1 MKKTYYALLV
11 IIACWGCQLSHSN
24 SFDDR
29 ADAEKI
35 ANRFYDEISKKD
47 YFAADTL
54 FTREFLSTTPTDSI
68 HLLFTRTNKI
78 LGDFKSNKLKD
89 WSTRSVSGSIN
100 QTEYLLT
107 YDVEYSKY
115 KAVETFQMIKTS
127 DNEKP
132 RIMHYHVASD
142 GFFKWNK

>member
-1 MKKTYYALLV
+1 MKKIYYIALV
-11 IIACWGCQLSHSN
+11 IIACSGCQFTQSN
-24 SFDDR
+24 SFNDR
-29 ADAEKI
+29 ETAEKI

-54 FTREFLSTTPTDSI
+54 FAKEFLIRTPTDSI
-68 HLLFTRTNKI
+68 NMIFTRTNEI

-115 KAVETFQMIKTS
+115 KAVETFRMIKSS
-127 DNEKP
+127 DSEIP
-132 RIMHYHVASD
+132 RILYYNVASD
-142 GFFKWNK
+142 GFLKWNK

>member
-1 MKKTYYALLV
+1 MKKIYYIALVVL
-11 IIACWGCQLSHSN
+11 ACSGCQFTQSN

-29 ADAEKI
+29 DAAEKI

-54 FTREFLSTTPTDSI
+54 FAREFLITTPTDSI
-68 HLLFTRTNKI
+68 NKLFTRTNEI
-78 LGDFKSNKLKD
+78 LGEFKSNKLKD

-115 KAVETFQMIKTS
+115 KAVETFRMIKAS
-127 DNEKP
+127 DSETP
-132 RIMHYHVASD
+132 RILHYHVASD